1 MFQIAGLL
9 YGICAICFGW
19 SNHISPKL
27 EAGRVKYF
35 LRTIVAG
42 IAYFGV
48 PLVYRLLFNQLL
60 TSS

>member
-1 MFQIAGLL
+1 MFQITGLL

-27 EAGRVKYF
+27 EAGRVKYCP
-35 LRTIVAG
+35 RTIVAG

-48 PLVYRLLFNQLL
+48 PLVTDPYLINF
-60 TSS
+60 